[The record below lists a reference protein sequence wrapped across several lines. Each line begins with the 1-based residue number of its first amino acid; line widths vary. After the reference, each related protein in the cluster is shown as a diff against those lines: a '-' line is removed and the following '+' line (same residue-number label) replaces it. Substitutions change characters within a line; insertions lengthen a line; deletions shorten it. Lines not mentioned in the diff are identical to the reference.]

1 MERAELRQV
10 IERRL
15 RAVAPDADPSSL
27 GAREDFREALDLDS
41 MDFLRFVQGLHGELA
56 VDVPEA
62 DYPKLT
68 TLEGCEA
75 YLAAALAA
83 RTP

>member
-1 MERAELRQV
+1 MDRAELRRV

-15 RAVAPDADPSSL
+15 RAVAPDADPAAL
-27 GAREDFREALDLDS
+27 APGDDLREALDLDS

-62 DYPKLT
+62 DYAKLT

-83 RTP
+83 RAP